1 MPRGNPKI
9 ARIVVYGSPSK
20 GHKSNYAKARKMLLQ
35 AFQSDAW
42 PSRPVKFA
50 VTPGGFIQAPFPRDY
65 DGERGWRSRVE
76 DFAKLIPYAQQAI
89 DDVFQGEVQERAS
102 QRAKF
107 LTLGV
112 DLNDDGGKL
121 KQGEEPLKTHAELV
135 GVVNTLSGKVVH
147 WTGKSHPAG
156 WQQNKL
162 VRVANLE
169 SHQFH
174 RDGERVLIL
183 GCHDLH
189 LLTNR
194 GQKPET
200 PTNKSKRKNRMKSL
214 VRKFKPSIILQHPH
228 STDSPN
234 IWSGAWGSA
243 KTLLPRESEGHIYAS
258 GIGYY
263 YNRDDG
269 VPRGSFK
276 DVLKKT
282 RCCEDHVLDIVVN
295 GY

>member
-9 ARIVVYGSPSK
+9 VRIVVDGSPSEGYK
-20 GHKSNYAKARKMLLQ
+20 NNCAKARKMLLQ
-35 AFQSDAW
+35 AFQSNAW

-65 DGERGWRSRVE
+65 DGKRGWHSRVE

-89 DDVFQGEVQERAS
+89 DDVLQGEVQKRVR

-121 KQGEEPLKTHAELV
+121 KQGEEPPDTHAELV
-135 GVVNTLSGKVVH
+135 GVVDTLSGKVVH
-147 WTGKSHPAG
+147 WTGKSYPTEG
-156 WQQNKL
+156 QKNTL
-162 VRVANLE
+162 VHVAKLE
-169 SHQFH
+169 SHLFH

-194 GQKPET
+194 GPKTET
-200 PTNKSKRKNRMKSL
+200 PSDKSKRRKRMKSL
-214 VRKFKPSIILQHPH
+214 ARKFKPSIILQHPH
-228 STDSPN
+228 STDSPK

-243 KTLLPRESEGHIYAS
+243 KILLPRESEEHIYAS

-263 YNRDDG
+263 NGHGGR
-269 VPRGSFK
+269 PRK
-276 DVLKKT
+276 PLKKVLKST